1 MNRSWLQM
9 FRLIVCSAVFYM
21 FALSAIIA
29 GFGHSHADTSSP
41 ITILLILMIA
51 IGAGVFYG
59 MFKRK

>member
-1 MNRSWLQM
+1 M